1 MDYFLEQQ
9 VRDAVGKAATQEVDA
24 AVATLRSALAPID
37 SALALDSRNQTALRL
52 RDEVLAA
59 IEAHTPVTVESVAA
73 REETPVRGLQQPTFR
88 MLREGDV
95 PSFEYVPA
103 AQHFAD
109 RGARDFG
116 FDPDLQSILDPTPR
130 PQPRNYAAI
139 VAAILAVL
147 FVVVGLRVA
156 WYYLTPHNQV
166 DRAPLEAR
174 AKYTPVPP
182 GEASDAPAPA
192 LADDTIYMAPS
203 GVTLPVLLEKVQP
216 AHVNA
221 QGRVVLLITIDGTGR
236 PAGAKIWQGLNTAA
250 NIAAFQ
256 AAEKWRFRPGM
267 KDGKPIPV
275 VAQLIF
281 NFE

>member
-9 VRDAVGKAATQEVDA
+9 VRDAVGKAATQEGDA

-52 RDEVLAA
+52 REEVLAA

-95 PSFEYVPA
+95 PNFEYVPA
-103 AQHFAD
+103 AERFAD
-109 RGARDFG
+109 RGGRDFG
-116 FDPDLQSILDPTPR
+116 IDPDLQSILDPTPR
-130 PQPRNYAAI
+130 PQPRNYPAF

-147 FVVVGLRVA
+147 FVAVGIRVA

-166 DRAPLEAR
+166 DRASLEAR

-182 GEASDAPAPA
+182 GGASDAPVPA

-221 QGRVVLLITIDGTGR
+221 QGRVVLLITIDGTGH

-275 VAQLIF
+275 VAQIIF